1 MQESDGA
8 AHRVAQDEREPADD
22 VTQRDESHCDLAIVG
37 AGPVGLS
44 LALLVAGRGWRVRVY
59 EREPLPYG
67 RPRAVHLDAEA
78 ARILQGVGV
87 MAELAPRTEA
97 MDAYEWRGAN
107 GARLLRIEP
116 GPARLG
122 WPSSLMFAQPDLEEL
137 LAARLATLPDAR
149 LERGVEVT
157 GLAVAATD
165 DLVELTLRP
174 HDRGTT
180 HRGTTRRIPP
190 MRARFV
196 VGCDGA
202 GSTVAEAIHSEL
214 VSLGPG
220 SRWIVADLRPADRT
234 PWTPLNVQFCDPD
247 RPTTAVS
254 GGRGRR
260 RFELMLRP
268 GEEVAAADRPAWIW
282 SELARFGLSPDS
294 AVLERHTEY
303 CFAAAVR
310 RPWRRGPILLAG
322 DAAHLM
328 PPFAGQ
334 GLSSGLRDA
343 ANLAWKIDLLLAGVA
358 QDGLLQTYESE
369 RATPTEVAIAVSLQL
384 GTIVGELDPVT
395 AAARDEAMAVAD
407 QATGPV
413 PLPEPPP
420 LGEGVRRENDQAAG
434 HLGVQGWLRRA
445 DAPPTGEPPT
455 SAGATSTVLGDTLVG
470 NGRPRGWML
479 GVASPPP
486 RIDEL
491 TDDIERMW
499 EGLGDLRSLWETIG
513 LDILMLVPSDAA
525 RPDAARPDA
534 ARRDTP
540 PPQPDSGVSSQPRL
554 APTGA
559 GRGGVRIRRVVDA
572 DGLYFG
578 LLESLGAAA
587 FLERPDFYLFGT
599 ARSMTDL
606 GALLADAARQLVR

>member
-1 MQESDGA
+1 MQGSDRD
-8 AHRVAQDEREPADD
+8 AHRVAQDGRGPADN
-22 VTQRDESHCDLAIVG
+22 VTPRDENHCDLAIVG

-44 LALLVAGRGWRVRVY
+44 LALLMAGRGWRVRVY

-78 ARILQGVGV
+78 ARILQAAGV
-87 MAELAPRTEA
+87 MNELAPRTEA
-97 MDAYEWRGAN
+97 MDAYEWRGVN

-122 WPSSLMFAQPDLEEL
+122 WPGSLMFGQPDLEEL
-137 LAARLATLPDAR
+137 LAARLATLPVAR

-157 GLAVAATD
+157 GLAVAPGH
-165 DLVELTLRP
+165 DLVELALRRR
-174 HDRGTT
+174 DR
-180 HRGTTRRIPP
+180 RARRRTPP

-202 GSTVAEAIHSEL
+202 GSTVAEAIHSAL

-234 PWTPLNVQFCDPD
+234 PWTPLNVQFCDPA

-254 GGRGRR
+254 GGPGRR

-303 CFAAAVR
+303 CFAAAIR

-328 PPFAGQ
+328 PPFAGE
-334 GLSSGLRDA
+334 GLSSGLRDVV
-343 ANLAWKIDLLLAGVA
+343 NLAWKIDLVLAGVA
-358 QDGLLQTYESE
+358 PDDLLQTYESE
-369 RATPTEVAIAVSLQL
+369 RTAPTEVAIAVSLQL
-384 GTIVGELDPVT
+384 GTIVGELDPV
-395 AAARDEAMAVAD
+395 AAVARDEAMAAAD
-407 QATGPV
+407 RATGPV

-420 LGEGVRRENDQAAG
+420 LGEGVRRENDRAAG
-434 HLGVQGWLRRA
+434 HLGVQGRLRSA
-445 DAPPTGEPPT
+445 DGPSTDETLTG
-455 SAGATSTVLGDTLVG
+455 AGATSAVLADTLIG
-470 NGRPRGWML
+470 NGRLRGWML
-479 GVASPPP
+479 GVGSPSAGV
-486 RIDEL
+486 DQL

-499 EGLGDLRSLWETIG
+499 REFGGLRSVWETVG
-513 LDILMLVPSDAA
+513 LDILVLVPSEAA
-525 RPDAARPDA
+525 RLNA
-534 ARRDTP
+534 ARRASP
-540 PPQPDSGVSSQPRL
+540 SLQPSSGVCGRPRA
-554 APTGA
+554 APA
-559 GRGGVRIRRVVDA
+559 GTERGGVRIHRVVDV
-572 DGLYFG
+572 DSLYLE
-578 LLESLGAAA
+578 LLESFEAVA

-599 ARSMTDL
+599 ARSVPEL
-606 GALLADAARQLVR
+606 GRLLADAARHLVR